1 MAAARGIA
9 VAALLRDVD
18 TIVHG
23 TTLTTNA
30 TLPGDGAKTGFVTT
44 AGFRDVLNMR
54 RGLKER
60 QFEKYAAPPLPL
72 IPRHL
77 VRVVE
82 ERVDYA
88 GTVLTPLK
96 EDDVHAAADYF
107 REHIVNHNIAAA
119 IEVVSVQRGYDP
131 REFVLVVAGGGWRR
145 TDACRRAGAR
155 TPHSAPVNSA

>member
-1 MAAARGIA
+1 M
-9 VAALLRDVD
+9 
-18 TIVHG
+18 T
-23 TTLTTNA
+23 
-30 TLPGDGAKTGFVTT
+30 GDGAKTGFVTT
-44 AGFRDVLNMR
+44 AGFRDVLNMP

-60 QFEKYAAPPLPL
+60 QFEKYAAPTPL

-77 VRVVE
+77 AHVVE

-88 GTVLTPLK
+88 GIVLTPLK

-107 REHIVNHNIAAA
+107 REHIVNHNIAPA

-131 REFVLVVAGGGWRR
+131 RESVLVVAGGGWRR